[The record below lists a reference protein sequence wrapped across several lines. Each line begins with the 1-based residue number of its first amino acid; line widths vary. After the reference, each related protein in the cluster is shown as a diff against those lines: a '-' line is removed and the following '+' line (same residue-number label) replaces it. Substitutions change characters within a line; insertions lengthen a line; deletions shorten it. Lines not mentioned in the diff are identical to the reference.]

1 MVINTVNF
9 LTLGLGDLYEKRLM
23 KSRKHQFRVNNDCS
37 AIMLPPVVFLFP
49 TDLASLPK
57 NLPSIKGPLIIQ
69 KGLCEDA
76 EVLLPLYKLSTKIK
90 GLNTSRGTRS
100 DAPLDTTT
108 ICSTLKTFTGL
119 VKTEKPFIYPL
130 QAAAALGEI
139 EISDFRLKL
148 FTISFLSDE
157 GVLWEQKDE
166 VHLS

>member
-1 MVINTVNF
+1 MIINTVNF
-9 LTLGLGDLYEKRLM
+9 LTLGLGDLYEKKLM
-23 KSRKHQFRVNNDCS
+23 KSRKHQFRAQSDCS

-57 NLPSIKGPLIIQ
+57 KLPSIKRPLIIE

-76 EVLLPLYKLSTKIK
+76 EVLLPLYKFSTSIK
-90 GLNTSRGTRS
+90 GLNTSREIKENLTH
-100 DAPLDTTT
+100 DTTT
-108 ICSTLKTFTGL
+108 ICSTLKTFTNL
-119 VKTEKPFIYPL
+119 VKGEKPFIYPL
-130 QAAAALGEI
+130 QAAEALGTI
-139 EISDFRLKL
+139 EITDFRLKL